1 MNHPARKSLQ
11 MIDAQTFKAEHK
23 MLVKNDVRSRN
34 VDMNIRSVAHANN
47 LPPSAN
53 GKLRAVVGMKHQF
66 LRRPGNL

>member
-1 MNHPARKSLQ
+1 
-11 MIDAQTFKAEHK
+11 